1 MDVATFLKQGQHGN
15 GSHKIIDVPKIL
27 GVPRENKMKSPLKAK
42 PLKNPGESIDIKLK
56 DLLYADVLSYLIFAS
71 FIVMIALV
79 EWLRW
84 FKDWPP
90 NPKIY
95 TALAV
100 IALLIAAWKFERSRG
115 RIKSLKLGRDGE
127 KAVGQYLERLREIGA
142 KVFHDIPGDGFNL
155 DHVVIHETGIYVVE
169 TKTLSKPDRGKAI
182 LVYNGTN
189 VLKNGFA
196 PDRNPIQQVRAAKQW
211 LTELMKEST
220 GKQFPVRAVVVYP
233 GWFIQ
238 PTAEAKSSDVWV
250 LNPKALPGFISK
262 SALQISAE
270 DVNLC
275 AFHLGRYSRTAEQ

>member
-1 MDVATFLKQGQHGN
+1 
-15 GSHKIIDVPKIL
+15 
-27 GVPRENKMKSPLKAK
+27 MKSPLKAK
-42 PLKNPGESIDIKLK
+42 PLKNPGESVDIKLK
-56 DLLYADVLSYLIFAS
+56 DLLYGDILTYIIFAS
-71 FIVMIALV
+71 FMVMIALM

-84 FKDWPP
+84 INDWSP
-90 NPKIY
+90 NPKSF

-100 IALLIAAWKFERSRG
+100 IAILIAAWKFERTRG
-115 RIKSLKLGRDGE
+115 RLKALKLGRDGE
-127 KAVGQYLERLREIGA
+127 KAVGQYLELLRETGA

-169 TKTLSKPDRGKAI
+169 TKTLSKPDRGTAK

-196 PDRNPIQQVRAAKQW
+196 FDRNPIQQVRAAKQW
-211 LTELMKEST
+211 LKDLMKETT
-220 GKQFPVRAVVVYP
+220 GKQFPVRAVVVFP

-250 LNPKALPGFISK
+250 LNPRALPGFISK
-262 SALQISAE
+262 SALQIRAE

-275 AFHLGRYSRTAEQ
+275 AFHLGRYIRTVEQ